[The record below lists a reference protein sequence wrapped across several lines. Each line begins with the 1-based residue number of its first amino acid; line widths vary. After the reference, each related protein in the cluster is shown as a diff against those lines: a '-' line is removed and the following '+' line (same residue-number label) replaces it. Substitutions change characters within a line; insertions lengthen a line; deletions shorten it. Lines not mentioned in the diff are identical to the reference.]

1 MGTVLISGASGF
13 IARNTAEKLKKAGF
27 RVIGISR
34 KRRSLPHFDAV
45 YPGTLSEMLH
55 GVFAEGVDVFIHCA
69 YHSGKDDHTVNV
81 EGTRVWAEQAEKEG
95 VKHQIFLSSVS
106 ARPGS
111 ASSYSLAKHVLEKWF
126 LAKNFTVVR
135 LGLVVGK
142 GGLFQ
147 RMADLVKKYPI
158 VPVLDGGR
166 ARVFVSGI
174 QDVGEAL
181 SRAAG
186 PEDWIPGKAWNIFQP
201 EPFYLKEI
209 LEEIKKQSG
218 AKCLF
223 FPASSRL
230 ALVALRMLE
239 KIPVLKIPIS
249 TNNVIGLKQ
258 DISQDWH
265 SDFSRFGLK
274 DDTLENLISS
284 AL

>member
-13 IARNTAEKLKKAGF
+13 IARNTAEKLKKTGF
-27 RVIGISR
+27 RTIGISR

-55 GVFAEGVDVFIHCA
+55 GVFEEGVDVFIHCA
-69 YHSGKDDHTVNV
+69 YHWGKDDYTVNV
-81 EGTRVWAEQAEKEG
+81 EGTRIWAEQAEKEG

-111 ASSYSLAKHVLEKWF
+111 ASSYSQAKHILEEWF

-147 RMADLVKKYPI
+147 RMADLVKKYPF

-174 QDVGEAL
+174 QDVCDAL
-181 SRAAG
+181 CRAAG

-201 EPFYLKEI
+201 EPFYLKKI

-218 AKCLF
+218 TRCLF

-230 ALVALRMLE
+230 ALVALRILE
-239 KIPVLKIPIS
+239 KIPILRIQIS
-249 TNNVIGLKQ
+249 SNNVIGLKQ

-265 SDFSRFGLK
+265 SDYSRFGLK
-274 DDTLENLISS
+274 EDSLENLVSR